1 MFSRLTHLSR
11 LLGTLAATLML
22 GLGTAHAAQVI
33 PLNPPQPVEN
43 DGKIEVIE
51 FFAYGCHVCANA
63 EPQIKAWLAKQPADV
78 KFRRIP
84 SVNPVRGIE
93 SIPLFYVL
101 EAMGQVERLHQ
112 KIFDAA
118 NLENV
123 MLGHQ
128 PTLLKWLEKNGVKPA
143 DYESMLKSFS
153 VDNKVKRAQRMN
165 QDYRAT
171 GTPFFVVDGRHAL
184 SGIGPD
190 TFSVIDQLVEQT
202 RQKLKASAAPAPAA
216 PAAAPAKAAAA
227 KAAPAKETA
236 PAK

>member
-1 MFSRLTHLSR
+1 MFSRISHVFSA
-11 LLGTLAATLML
+11 LAVAI
-22 GLGTAHAAQVI
+22 GFGVAQAAQII
-33 PLNPPQPVEN
+33 PVSPPQPVEN

-63 EPQIKAWLAKQPADV
+63 EPQIKAWLAKQGPDV

-84 SVNPVRGIE
+84 SLNNVRGID
-93 SIPLFYVL
+93 SIPLFYAL

-143 DYESMLKSFS
+143 DYEAMLKSFS

-165 QDYRAT
+165 QDYRAAS
-171 GTPFFVVDGRHAL
+171 TPYFVVDGRHAL
-184 SGIGPD
+184 SGIGPE
-190 TFSVIDQLVEQT
+190 TFSVMDQLVEQT

-216 PAAAPAKAAAA
+216 VPVKAAPAKAP
-227 KAAPAKETA
+227 APATK
-236 PAK
+236 

>member
-1 MFSRLTHLSR
+1 MFSRISHVFSA
-11 LLGTLAATLML
+11 LAVAI
-22 GLGTAHAAQVI
+22 GFGVAQAAQII
-33 PLNPPQPVEN
+33 PVSPPQPVEN

-63 EPQIKAWLAKQPADV
+63 EPQIKAWLAKQGPDV

-84 SVNPVRGIE
+84 SLNNVRGID
-93 SIPLFYVL
+93 SIPLFYAL

-128 PTLLKWLEKNGVKPA
+128 PTLLKWLEKNGVKAA
-143 DYESMLKSFS
+143 DYEAMLKSFS

-165 QDYRAT
+165 QDYRAAS
-171 GTPFFVVDGRHAL
+171 TPYFVVDGRHAL
-184 SGIGPD
+184 SGIGPE
-190 TFSVIDQLVEQT
+190 TFSVMDQLVEQT

-216 PAAAPAKAAAA
+216 VPVKAAPAKAP
-227 KAAPAKETA
+227 APATK
-236 PAK
+236 

>member
-1 MFSRLTHLSR
+1 MFSRISHVFSA
-11 LLGTLAATLML
+11 LAVAI
-22 GLGTAHAAQVI
+22 GFGVAQAAQII
-33 PLNPPQPVEN
+33 PVSPPQPVEN

-63 EPQIKAWLAKQPADV
+63 EPQIKAWLAKQGPDV

-84 SVNPVRGIE
+84 SLNNVRGID
-93 SIPLFYVL
+93 SIPLFYAL

-143 DYESMLKSFS
+143 DYEAMLKSFS

-165 QDYRAT
+165 QDYRAAS
-171 GTPFFVVDGRHAL
+171 TPYFVVDGRHAL
-184 SGIGPD
+184 SGIGPE
-190 TFSVIDQLVEQT
+190 TFSVMDQLVEQT
-202 RQKLKASAAPAPAA
+202 RQKLKASAAPAPA
-216 PAAAPAKAAAA
+216 PVPVKAAPAKAP
-227 KAAPAKETA
+227 APATK
-236 PAK
+236 